1 MKETFEQFIELM
13 KINRK
18 NCPWVQEKDLDEYSK
33 QLEGEVKEVKEAL
46 EKKDYDNLKDEFGD
60 VFIDL
65 IMLMIIAEER
75 GICTV
80 KECMNLGM
88 EKIKRRK
95 PWLLTGKTVTKEEAM
110 KIWKE
115 VKQHE
120 KNSRKNKTVV

>member
-1 MKETFEQFIELM
+1 MKDTFEKMVALM
-13 KINRK
+13 KINRAK
-18 NCPWVQEKDLDEYSK
+18 CPWVKEKDLGEYSR
-33 QLEGEVKEVKEAL
+33 QLEGEVQEVKQAL
-46 EKKDYDNLKDEFGD
+46 NKKDYDNLKEEFGD

-65 IMLMIIAEER
+65 LMLMIIAEEQ

-95 PWLLTGKTVTKEEAM
+95 PWLLTNEKVTKEEAM
-110 KIWKE
+110 RIWKE

-120 KNSRKNKTVV
+120 KNCRETKKLL